1 MTVTRR
7 DGSQSPTDASRDAE
21 LLYNYHQL
29 FMLLDKDI
37 DAVFCLCSLDT
48 RVAQRAAQ
56 LFLDGY
62 GNYLI
67 FSGGA
72 GKLTQDRFDKPEAL
86 VFADIALEMGIPE
99 EKVLVEP
106 LSTNTGE
113 NVRFTYALLQEKGL
127 QLNSFLL
134 VQKPYMER
142 RTYATFKKQWPD
154 PNTRIMVTSPQLKW
168 SEYPN
173 EDNPEDLVINIAVG
187 DLIRIREYPSKGFQI
202 PQDIPDEI
210 WEAAQR
216 LVRAGYDSHLP

>member
-1 MTVTRR
+1 MPL
-7 DGSQSPTDASRDAE
+7 S
-21 LLYNYHQL
+21 
-29 FMLLDKDI
+29 KDV

-67 FSGGA
+67 FSGGT
-72 GKLTQDRFDKPEAL
+72 GKLTQGRFDKPEAQI
-86 VFADIALEMGIPE
+86 FADIALGMGVPE
-99 EKVLVEP
+99 EKLLVEP

-127 QLNSFLL
+127 HLSSFLL

-154 PNTRIMVTSPQLKW
+154 PSTQITVTSPQLKW
-168 SEYPN
+168 NEYPN
-173 EDNPEDLVINIAVG
+173 EDNPEELVINIAVG

-202 PQDIPDEI
+202 PQDIPNEV
-210 WEAAQR
+210 WEAAQC
-216 LVRAGYDSHLP
+216 LIRAGYDNHLP